1 MVKRMFRNK
10 ETTRNGLPLA
20 AKTAALMLALYL
32 VLIFA
37 ATWAFRYP
45 LLQNYHEVCN
55 YDEILSDLKT
65 CRTVEPDSAAYV
77 DGFNQ
82 AEAFRLMRYY
92 RYQLY
97 DRYKKYEGQVDIR
110 LIRIGTENGTV
121 ISAETVKP
129 VTPMMIGLP
138 YRRNGRN
145 IVFADSFNEKQVQEI
160 AGLAESEGYLGY
172 IEDLSGYQ
180 SGRFFYP
187 DRITFEKGLD
197 NGDTDKKTFIGNPPE
212 DGIKIAK
219 TETQDYSI
227 YLPDG
232 SHHGSYGLEDEM
244 SGEFEQKTG
253 EYVEN
258 FCIGENISDSGN
270 YMWSDMADSK
280 WFGSLR
286 TVGVIDHIYGNDYLL
301 AVTVTMN
308 PWLYAVDKLKTF
320 YPAAALLFIIAASAL
335 ILLQGNEIG
344 ERLEYERRR
353 RLLTDS
359 LAHDMKTPLSVI
371 RSYGELLENESDDQK
386 RREYASVVIEESLR
400 MNDRIVGMLDLS
412 KMDAGTYP
420 LDLSDFS
427 VSSAVSEVC
436 ESLQVLADRKGMV
449 ITQEVPEDLRIYADR
464 KLITMALANY
474 ISNAVNYGTYGT
486 EILVKAMADNGRVR
500 IIVRNEGELVSEND
514 LKLIWDAGYRGDRAG
529 SGSGIGLA
537 AVKSICNLHGGRCGC
552 EIEDNSDGPEHES
565 RQGVI
570 EFWIELGSQETRL
583 SGIRMMTGRVR
594 GLRNASTLQKG
605 LSAICLGTLVQ
616 GFAGTRLIH
625 NLYGF
630 IPSQGLIYQYGLLDL
645 QDVNRYLGVLAGAVI
660 ILAGQY
666 ILSKEFKSARSGKWQ
681 VLSIAE
687 IIISIVTLIIC
698 RVLLN
703 RGFSAESDI
712 VDMLLHISSAVM
724 IIIMMIVLAMNYI
737 LISRLC
743 DENGNTRLARR
754 INKEGTFIRLLLVII
769 TAVSVSSFFMYVYNI
784 AYWGWL
790 VITIITVLSWIRAV
804 LT

>member
-1 MVKRMFRNK
+1 
-10 ETTRNGLPLA
+10 
-20 AKTAALMLALYL
+20 
-32 VLIFA
+32 
-37 ATWAFRYP
+37 
-45 LLQNYHEVCN
+45 
-55 YDEILSDLKT
+55 
-65 CRTVEPDSAAYV
+65 
-77 DGFNQ
+77 
-82 AEAFRLMRYY
+82 
-92 RYQLY
+92 
-97 DRYKKYEGQVDIR
+97 
-110 LIRIGTENGTV
+110 
-121 ISAETVKP
+121 
-129 VTPMMIGLP
+129 
-138 YRRNGRN
+138 
-145 IVFADSFNEKQVQEI
+145 
-160 AGLAESEGYLGY
+160 
-172 IEDLSGYQ
+172 
-180 SGRFFYP
+180 
-187 DRITFEKGLD
+187 
-197 NGDTDKKTFIGNPPE
+197 
-212 DGIKIAK
+212 
-219 TETQDYSI
+219 
-227 YLPDG
+227 
-232 SHHGSYGLEDEM
+232 
-244 SGEFEQKTG
+244 
-253 EYVEN
+253 
-258 FCIGENISDSGN
+258 
-270 YMWSDMADSK
+270 
-280 WFGSLR
+280 
-286 TVGVIDHIYGNDYLL
+286 
-301 AVTVTMN
+301 
-308 PWLYAVDKLKTF
+308 
-320 YPAAALLFIIAASAL
+320 
-335 ILLQGNEIG
+335 
-344 ERLEYERRR
+344 
-353 RLLTDS
+353 
-359 LAHDMKTPLSVI
+359 MKTPLSVI
-371 RSYGELLENESDDQK
+371 RSYGELLENESDEQK

-436 ESLQVLADRKGMV
+436 ESLQVLAGRKGMV
-449 ITQEVPEDLRIYADR
+449 ITQEVPEDLRLYADR
-464 KLITMALANY
+464 KLTTMALANY
-474 ISNAVNYGTYGT
+474 ISNAVNYGAYGT
-486 EILVKAMADNGRVR
+486 EILVKARADNGRVR
-500 IIVRNEGELVSEND
+500 IIVRNEGEFVPEND

-552 EIEDNSDGPEHES
+552 EIEDNSDGSEHES

-666 ILSKEFKSARSGKWQ
+666 VLSKDFKSARSGKWQ
-681 VLSIAE
+681 VFSIAE
-687 IIISIVTLIIC
+687 IIVSIATLIIC

-703 RGFSAESDI
+703 RGFPAESDI

>member
-1 MVKRMFRNK
+1 
-10 ETTRNGLPLA
+10 
-20 AKTAALMLALYL
+20 
-32 VLIFA
+32 
-37 ATWAFRYP
+37 
-45 LLQNYHEVCN
+45 
-55 YDEILSDLKT
+55 
-65 CRTVEPDSAAYV
+65 
-77 DGFNQ
+77 
-82 AEAFRLMRYY
+82 
-92 RYQLY
+92 
-97 DRYKKYEGQVDIR
+97 
-110 LIRIGTENGTV
+110 
-121 ISAETVKP
+121 
-129 VTPMMIGLP
+129 
-138 YRRNGRN
+138 
-145 IVFADSFNEKQVQEI
+145 
-160 AGLAESEGYLGY
+160 
-172 IEDLSGYQ
+172 
-180 SGRFFYP
+180 
-187 DRITFEKGLD
+187 
-197 NGDTDKKTFIGNPPE
+197 
-212 DGIKIAK
+212 
-219 TETQDYSI
+219 
-227 YLPDG
+227 
-232 SHHGSYGLEDEM
+232 M

-253 EYVEN
+253 EYVED

-270 YMWSDMADSK
+270 YMWSDMADSR

-335 ILLQGNEIG
+335 VLFQGNEIG

-436 ESLQVLADRKGMV
+436 ESLQVLAGRKGMV
-449 ITQEVPEDLRIYADR
+449 ITQEVPEDLRLYADR
-464 KLITMALANY
+464 KLTTMALANY
-474 ISNAVNYGTYGT
+474 ISNAVNYGAYGT
-486 EILVKAMADNGRVR
+486 EILVKARADNGRVR
-500 IIVRNEGELVSEND
+500 IIVRNEGEFVPEND

-552 EIEDNSDGPEHES
+552 EIEDNSDGSEHES

-666 ILSKEFKSARSGKWQ
+666 VLSKDFKSARSGKWQ
-681 VLSIAE
+681 VFSIAE
-687 IIISIVTLIIC
+687 IIVSIATLIIC

-703 RGFSAESDI
+703 RGFPAESDI

>member
-20 AKTAALMLALYL
+20 AKTAAMMMALYL

-37 ATWAFRYP
+37 ATWAFKYP

-110 LIRIGTENGTV
+110 LIRVGTENGTV

-138 YRRNGRN
+138 YGRNGRN

-160 AGLAESEGYLGY
+160 AELAESEEYLGY

-187 DRITFEKGLD
+187 DRITFEKELD

-212 DGIKIAK
+212 YGIKIAK

-335 ILLQGNEIG
+335 ILLQGSEIG

-371 RSYGELLENESDDQK
+371 RSYGELLENESDEQK

-436 ESLQVLADRKGMV
+436 ESLQVLAGRKGMV
-449 ITQEVPEDLRIYADR
+449 ITQEVPEDLRLYADR
-464 KLITMALANY
+464 KLIQPFAFDKEAWREMTHTFV
-474 ISNAVNYGTYGT
+474 VNGNQ
-486 EILVKAMADNGRVR
+486 I
-500 IIVRNEGELVSEND
+500 
-514 LKLIWDAGYRGDRAG
+514 
-529 SGSGIGLA
+529 
-537 AVKSICNLHGGRCGC
+537 
-552 EIEDNSDGPEHES
+552 
-565 RQGVI
+565 Q
-570 EFWIELGSQETRL
+570 
-583 SGIRMMTGRVR
+583 RMMTDSEDFCKVMESGEYIYADGHIVKNGERYVRQVEDRKEGPRLLLTDWANRHVDECCLRFVRVYMQE
-594 GLRNASTLQKG
+594 G
-605 LSAICLGTLVQ
+605 I
-616 GFAGTRLIH
+616 
-625 NLYGF
+625 
-630 IPSQGLIYQYGLLDL
+630 
-645 QDVNRYLGVLAGAVI
+645 
-660 ILAGQY
+660 GQY
-666 ILSKEFKSARSGKWQ
+666 VFGRMYYDAEFVARTRFY
-681 VLSIAE
+681 IDDF
-687 IIISIVTLIIC
+687 
-698 RVLLN
+698 LN
-703 RGFSAESDI
+703 REKIGDIDDIEARMLYKQRFPKKFAEAFQFLRVANGTKMVEMADALGLTEQQLRRWL
-712 VDMLLHISSAVM
+712 DMPAKYRNEDFLTAVAL
-724 IIIMMIVLAMNYI
+724 VLE
-737 LISRLC
+737 LPDWISRLLFKRAGLVLD
-743 DENGNTRLARR
+743 DENARHVALDHILR
-754 INKEGTFIRLLLVII
+754 AQSCDGIPAANSYLERH
-769 TAVSVSSFFMYVYNI
+769 N
-784 AYWGWL
+784 
-790 VITIITVLSWIRAV
+790 LSA
-804 LT
+804 LTY

>member
-1 MVKRMFRNK
+1 
-10 ETTRNGLPLA
+10 
-20 AKTAALMLALYL
+20 
-32 VLIFA
+32 
-37 ATWAFRYP
+37 
-45 LLQNYHEVCN
+45 
-55 YDEILSDLKT
+55 
-65 CRTVEPDSAAYV
+65 
-77 DGFNQ
+77 
-82 AEAFRLMRYY
+82 
-92 RYQLY
+92 
-97 DRYKKYEGQVDIR
+97 
-110 LIRIGTENGTV
+110 
-121 ISAETVKP
+121 
-129 VTPMMIGLP
+129 
-138 YRRNGRN
+138 
-145 IVFADSFNEKQVQEI
+145 
-160 AGLAESEGYLGY
+160 
-172 IEDLSGYQ
+172 
-180 SGRFFYP
+180 
-187 DRITFEKGLD
+187 
-197 NGDTDKKTFIGNPPE
+197 
-212 DGIKIAK
+212 
-219 TETQDYSI
+219 
-227 YLPDG
+227 
-232 SHHGSYGLEDEM
+232 
-244 SGEFEQKTG
+244 
-253 EYVEN
+253 
-258 FCIGENISDSGN
+258 
-270 YMWSDMADSK
+270 MWSDMADSR

-335 ILLQGNEIG
+335 ILLQGSEIG

-371 RSYGELLENESDDQK
+371 RSYGELLENESDEQK

-474 ISNAVNYGTYGT
+474 ISNAVNYGAYGT

-500 IIVRNEGELVSEND
+500 IIVRNEGELVPEED

-616 GFAGTRLIH
+616 GFAGTRLIR

-645 QDVNRYLGVLAGAVI
+645 QDVNRYLGVLVGAVI

-666 ILSKEFKSARSGKWQ
+666 VLSKDFKSARSGKWQ
-681 VLSIAE
+681 VFSIAE
-687 IIISIVTLIIC
+687 IIVSIATLIIC

-703 RGFSAESDI
+703 RGFPAESDI

>member
-1 MVKRMFRNK
+1 
-10 ETTRNGLPLA
+10 
-20 AKTAALMLALYL
+20 
-32 VLIFA
+32 
-37 ATWAFRYP
+37 
-45 LLQNYHEVCN
+45 
-55 YDEILSDLKT
+55 
-65 CRTVEPDSAAYV
+65 
-77 DGFNQ
+77 
-82 AEAFRLMRYY
+82 
-92 RYQLY
+92 
-97 DRYKKYEGQVDIR
+97 
-110 LIRIGTENGTV
+110 
-121 ISAETVKP
+121 
-129 VTPMMIGLP
+129 
-138 YRRNGRN
+138 
-145 IVFADSFNEKQVQEI
+145 
-160 AGLAESEGYLGY
+160 
-172 IEDLSGYQ
+172 
-180 SGRFFYP
+180 
-187 DRITFEKGLD
+187 
-197 NGDTDKKTFIGNPPE
+197 
-212 DGIKIAK
+212 
-219 TETQDYSI
+219 
-227 YLPDG
+227 
-232 SHHGSYGLEDEM
+232 M

-253 EYVEN
+253 EYVED

-308 PWLYAVDKLKTF
+308 PWLCAVDKLKTF

-335 ILLQGNEIG
+335 VLFQGNEIG

-436 ESLQVLADRKGMV
+436 ESLQVLAGRKGMV
-449 ITQEVPEDLRIYADR
+449 ITQEVPEDLRLYADR
-464 KLITMALANY
+464 KLTTMALANY
-474 ISNAVNYGTYGT
+474 ISNAVNYGAYGT
-486 EILVKAMADNGRVR
+486 EILVKARADNGRVR
-500 IIVRNEGELVSEND
+500 IIVRNEGEFVPEND

-552 EIEDNSDGPEHES
+552 EIEDNSDGSEHES

-666 ILSKEFKSARSGKWQ
+666 VLSKDFKSARSGKWQ
-681 VLSIAE
+681 VFSIAE
-687 IIISIVTLIIC
+687 IIVSIATLIIC

-703 RGFSAESDI
+703 RGFPAESDI